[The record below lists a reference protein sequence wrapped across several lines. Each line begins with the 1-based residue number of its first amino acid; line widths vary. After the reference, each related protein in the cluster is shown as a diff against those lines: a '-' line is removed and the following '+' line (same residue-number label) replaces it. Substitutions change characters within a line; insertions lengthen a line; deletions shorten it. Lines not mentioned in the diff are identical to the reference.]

1 MSDTTVT
8 TTPPPPPPPTTMP
21 PPATAWHT
29 GIEPETLGFWQ
40 NKGYDITDPVKF
52 GAAITKQYRDLEKHM
67 GAPADQLLRMPK
79 ADAKPEEIAAFRQ
92 RLGMPAD
99 PKEYDLSA
107 VKDTS
112 VADAL
117 RATAHQTG
125 LSKDA
130 AAAVASAVAK
140 ALESK
145 TTTDSVV
152 NAAKLAEEKTALAK
166 SWGDKYNF
174 NLLQANEGARRSSIT
189 PEAVKAMEN
198 QVGYAAVMEHFRKI
212 GANTSEDTFVERD
225 GGGGTG
231 VATREGAMARKNEL
245 MSDPAW
251 GKRFTSG
258 DAEARREYDRLN
270 AMIGE

>member
-1 MSDTTVT
+1 MTDP
-8 TTPPPPPPPTTMP
+8 TPTPAPTPTP
-21 PPATAWHT
+21 TPSPTPAWHD
-29 GIEPETLGFWQ
+29 GIEAETLGFWQ
-40 NKGYDITDPVKF
+40 NKGYDVTDPKKV
-52 GAAITKQYRDLEKHM
+52 AAELTKQYRAAEKFI
-67 GAPADQLLRMPK
+67 GVPADQVLKMPK
-79 ADAKPEEIAAFRQ
+79 ADAPPEEIAAFRQ

-99 PKEYDLSA
+99 AKEYDLSA
-107 VKDTS
+107 VKDTT

-117 RATAHQTG
+117 RATAHAAG

-130 AAAVASAVAK
+130 AAAVAASVAK

-145 TTTDSVV
+145 GTTDSVV
-152 NAAKLAEEKTALAK
+152 QAAKLAEEKSALTK

-174 NLLQANEGARRSSIT
+174 NLLQANEGARRSGIT

-212 GANTSEDTFVERD
+212 GANTSEGTFVERE
-225 GGGGTG
+225 GGGGAG
-231 VATREGAMARKNEL
+231 VTTREGAMSRKAEL
-245 MSDPAW
+245 MADPAW

-270 AMIGE
+270 AMIGD